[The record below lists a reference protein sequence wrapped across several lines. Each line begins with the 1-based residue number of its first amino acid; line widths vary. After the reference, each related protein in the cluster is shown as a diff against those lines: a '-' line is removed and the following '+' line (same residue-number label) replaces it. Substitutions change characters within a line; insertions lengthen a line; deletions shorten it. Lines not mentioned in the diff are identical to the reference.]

1 MKLEKTIQ
9 RSKKGSGGVIG
20 QTNQEAFVTEWKLAY
35 HEVLAISKCRKEKTG
50 SQLPNS
56 DADLTHR
63 ELTARS
69 IVEYNEA
76 VSKFINFMKE
86 KGNPYLISAHTK
98 LHHFTSGQIVPES
111 TAEKLIDYFDH
122 GQKECESFR
131 RDRFITKTK
140 KLGMVCFPF
149 NLTGTL

>member
-86 KGNPYLISAHTK
+86 KGNPYTK
-98 LHHFTSGQIVPES
+98 QNYIILHQV
-111 TAEKLIDYFDH
+111 KLF
-122 GQKECESFR
+122 QKVLQR
-131 RDRFITKTK
+131 
-140 KLGMVCFPF
+140 
-149 NLTGTL
+149 N